1 MDVAR
6 HVGGKVQ
13 EKFGWGVK
21 MKDFDIEYVINIDDN
36 QAYAGIGLTR
46 QSLYKRN
53 IEFFGPTTLRA
64 TICASLL
71 QLANIQPGDFVC
83 DPMCGGGSIP
93 IEGALAF
100 KQGFYLAGDYH
111 EKASERTSNNLKHH
125 ELKLQADGIQW
136 DATNIPLR
144 DNCVDVLVSDLVR
157 YFWKFYSF

>member
-1 MDVAR
+1 M
-6 HVGGKVQ
+6 
-13 EKFGWGVK
+13 F
-21 MKDFDIEYVINIDDN
+21 
-36 QAYAGIGLTR
+36 
-46 QSLYKRN
+46 KRN

-100 KQGFYLAGDYH
+100 QQGFFLAGDYH
-111 EKASERTSNNLKHH
+111 EKASERTINNLKHH
-125 ELKLQADGIQW
+125 QLKLQADGIQW

-144 DNCVDVLVSDLVR
+144 DN
-157 YFWKFYSF
+157 W